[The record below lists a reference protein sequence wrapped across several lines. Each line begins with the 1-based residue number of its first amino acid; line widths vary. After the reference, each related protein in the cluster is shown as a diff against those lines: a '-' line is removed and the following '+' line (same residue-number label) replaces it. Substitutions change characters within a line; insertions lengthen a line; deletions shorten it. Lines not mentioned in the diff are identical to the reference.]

1 MNDTETAIPSLG
13 KAVRILEEI
22 RICGHNT
29 HRPTPREQAITI
41 LSIRLAN
48 SSEKVCK
55 NQKKSAEEKDISF
68 DRHRKRINTGVSEN
82 SENRNSDEESSHV
95 VGKSS
100 DS

>member
-1 MNDTETAIPSLG
+1 MKALFFGKKNICKKPKIP
-13 KAVRILEEI
+13 
-22 RICGHNT
+22 
-29 HRPTPREQAITI
+29 PR
-41 LSIRLAN
+41 
-48 SSEKVCK
+48 
-55 NQKKSAEEKDISF
+55 KKDVSF